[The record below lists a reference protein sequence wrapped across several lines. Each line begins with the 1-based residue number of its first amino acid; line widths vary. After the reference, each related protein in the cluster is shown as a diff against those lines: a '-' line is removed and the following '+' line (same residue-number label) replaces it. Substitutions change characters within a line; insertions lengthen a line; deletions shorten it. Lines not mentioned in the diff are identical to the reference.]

1 MVYVHVYIQHIEH
14 KFWKVKR
21 GLINDGETKALCRC
35 LTFQSVH
42 GEMLTKKEK
51 LLIYPYQIKR
61 YYQHRKNVKSAGPAI
76 DFYPPSEFPH
86 ITMKLKK
93 LQKESE
99 RQEKVNKDN
108 IRLLQ
113 RLGSIMT
120 TKRLKNF
127 WDKPRPSFLN
137 REIIPHL
144 NFRSSGSTES
154 QNSEDDDSSDSQT
167 VTRKSK
173 CAICSGKFRRTNKVI
188 PEERVPWKPMSP
200 TKNMKLLREADIK
213 PHKCCKF
220 CC

>member
-1 MVYVHVYIQHIEH
+1 
-14 KFWKVKR
+14 
-21 GLINDGETKALCRC
+21 
-35 LTFQSVH
+35 
-42 GEMLTKKEK
+42 MLTKKEK
-51 LLIYPYQIKR
+51 LLIYPYQLKR
-61 YYQHRKNVKSAGPAI
+61 FHQHRKNVQSAGPAI

-127 WDKPRPSFLN
+127 WEKPRPAFLN
-137 REIIPHL
+137 RELIPHL
-144 NFRSSGSTES
+144 TFRSDTATMMERRI
-154 QNSEDDDSSDSQT
+154 SEIEIAAEAQSAT
-167 VTRKSK
+167 KKTN
-173 CAICSGKFRRTNKVI
+173 CAICSGKFRKTNKVI
-188 PEERVPWKPMSP
+188 PEERIPWKPLSP

>member
-1 MVYVHVYIQHIEH
+1 
-14 KFWKVKR
+14 
-21 GLINDGETKALCRC
+21 
-35 LTFQSVH
+35 
-42 GEMLTKKEK
+42 MLTKKEK

-61 YYQHRKNVKSAGPAI
+61 FYQHRKNVKSAGPAI
-76 DFYPPSEFPH
+76 DFYPPTEFPH

-144 NFRSSGSTES
+144 NFRSTASSDRRESGD
-154 QNSEDDDSSDSQT
+154 DDDSTDSPT
-167 VTRKSK
+167 ISRKK
-173 CAICSGKFRRTNKVI
+173 
-188 PEERVPWKPMSP
+188 ERIPWKPMSP

>member
-1 MVYVHVYIQHIEH
+1 
-14 KFWKVKR
+14 
-21 GLINDGETKALCRC
+21 
-35 LTFQSVH
+35 
-42 GEMLTKKEK
+42 MLTKKEK

-61 YYQHRKNVKSAGPAI
+61 FYQHRKNVKSAGPAI
-76 DFYPPSEFPH
+76 DFYPPTEFPH

-99 RQEKVNKDN
+99 RQEKVNQDN

-144 NFRSSGSTES
+144 NFRSTASTDRRES
-154 QNSEDDDSSDSQT
+154 DDDDDSTDSPT
-167 VTRKSK
+167 ISRKSK